1 MAPHLAPVEQRTI
14 LKVIYKK
21 GKTKADA
28 LRAVNVL
35 REKKG
40 MVATNRSSI
49 HRFTTG
55 VTHRHNT
62 KEKRG
67 RKKILKKSHTRKL
80 DRSRLKLIR
89 EADSEWLVTYTAVM
103 EDAGMTGMVC
113 QRTVEDEF
121 RAGRCWFSHA
131 ALESILVRKRRFQTF
146 QDREGMD

>member
-1 MAPHLAPVEQRTI
+1 MAPQLSPVEQRTI
-14 LKVIYKK
+14 LKVISKI

-49 HRFTTG
+49 HRFTIG

-89 EADSEWLVTYTAVM
+89 EADSEWPVTYEAVM
-103 EDAGMTGMVC
+103 EEAGITGMVC

-121 RAGRCWFSHA
+121 RAAGVGFRAPRSKLFLS
-131 ALESILVRKRRFQTF
+131 Q
-146 QDREGMD
+146 